1 MHRPWP
7 RKPLCVEQSCPLF
20 RVYIFS
26 CNSYCYCSLFL
37 YVMSRPW
44 SSARGCGCWP
54 SQVHR
59 GRVSLLHLHQHHR
72 QLFVGYLQVHTHST
86 WAYVASSIKYGT
98 TETWLTAPIQWPMH
112 SKSEIKQTS
121 TPPLG
126 HRYQQSHPPQANYAS
141 ANKKGYASASK
152 NNVIRLA

>member
-121 TPPLG
+121 PPPPPLVIDINN
-126 HRYQQSHPPQANYAS
+126 HTLHKPTTLLPI
-141 ANKKGYASASK
+141 KKVTLLPVK
-152 NNVIRLA
+152 TM